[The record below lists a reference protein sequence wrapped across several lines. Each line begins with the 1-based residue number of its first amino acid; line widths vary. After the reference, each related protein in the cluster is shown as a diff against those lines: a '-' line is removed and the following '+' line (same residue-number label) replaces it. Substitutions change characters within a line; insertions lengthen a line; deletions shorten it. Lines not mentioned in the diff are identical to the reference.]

1 MDLKTLLG
9 DKYKDGMSIEDV
21 EEALKGINL
30 VDPDSIPK
38 GVSKEVFD
46 KTAAELARYKREL
59 KELREANMTA
69 EEKLSAELKKA
80 QELQL
85 RYAREFS
92 ALRAK
97 EVFVNAGLTE
107 DEYNSIIEFVV
118 SDDEETTIS
127 RAKAVVALV
136 ESQRKAT
143 EKAVKADL
151 MKDAPRPKQGKSPGG
166 ITKEEFSKLSL
177 LEKQRFAKEFPEVYQ
192 SFYKEE

>member
-9 DKYKDGMSIEDV
+9 DKYKDGMTIEDV

-38 GVSKEVFD
+38 GVRKEVFD

>member
-1 MDLKTLLG
+1 
-9 DKYKDGMSIEDV
+9 
-21 EEALKGINL
+21 
-30 VDPDSIPK
+30 
-38 GVSKEVFD
+38 
-46 KTAAELARYKREL
+46 
-59 KELREANMTA
+59 MTA

-107 DEYNSIIEFVV
+107 DEYNPVIEFVV
-118 SDDEETTIS
+118 SDDEETTIT
-127 RAKAVVALV
+127 RAKAMIAIV

-151 MKDAPRPKQGKSPGG
+151 MKGAPRPKQGKALGN
-166 ITKEEFSKLSL
+166 
-177 LEKQRFAKEFPEVYQ
+177 
-192 SFYKEE
+192 YKRGV